1 MYPFGSSHLTRRS
14 CILLQIACCSCLTL
28 LGSCAG
34 LRGRGLELTLVLDGG
49 DVDYGEV
56 NGEYGVRKVKIFWW
70 RNLADINSQAD
81 DDGDRDN
88 ENWRKV
94 L

>member
-1 MYPFGSSHLTRRS
+1 MYPSGSSHLTRRP

-34 LRGRGLELTLVLDGG
+34 LGGRGLELALVLDGG

-56 NGEYGVRKVKIFWW
+56 DGEYGVKKV
-70 RNLADINSQAD
+70 NM
-81 DDGDRDN
+81 
-88 ENWRKV
+88 V
-94 L
+94 